1 MSQNP
6 FMADAAIAA
15 RITDLDARIGAELR
29 ANVAARLLAHAHDPA
44 ANLGGVLLAAD
55 ADALTSAYGLTSE
68 QLMLLTRKLA
78 EGMARPPISN
88 FFVGAVSREEASG
101 NLIYGGN
108 LEFPGAAIG
117 FTVHGEGYLAARA
130 FSRGVRLDRI
140 ALGEAHPCGHCR
152 QFLSEF
158 AWASSLIL
166 IDPLGHR
173 LTLSQLFPWPFD
185 PAYLGDVGAVP
196 GLANWPDLTLTAADP
211 LAGPL
216 VEAVARAH
224 APYSKA
230 PAAVALQLKDGKR
243 VTGASIE
250 SVAFNPSLGPLQ
262 TALIDL
268 FAHGYDLS
276 DIVGA
281 SLAVTRRGTVDH
293 EAATRALL
301 ATVAPGVPLNVLDW
315 R

>member
-1 MSQNP
+1 MSTNP
-6 FMADAAIAA
+6 FVADSAIAFEVADAEA
-15 RITDLDARIGAELR
+15 RFGTELR

-44 ANLGGVLLAAD
+44 ANLGGVLLGAD
-55 ADALTSAYGLTSE
+55 ADALAGAYGVSSDL
-68 QLMLLTRKLA
+68 LMLLTRKLA
-78 EGMARPPISN
+78 EGLARPPISN
-88 FFVGAVSREEASG
+88 FFVGAVGREAESG

-130 FSRGVRLDRI
+130 FSRGARLECI

-158 AWASSLIL
+158 AWSPSLVL

-173 LTLSQLFPWPFD
+173 LSLSQLFPWPFD
-185 PAYLGDVGAVP
+185 PAYLGEAGAVP
-196 GLANWPDLTLTAADP
+196 GLAAWPDLTLTAADP

-230 PAAVALQLKDGKR
+230 PAAAALQLKDGKR
-243 VTGASIE
+243 VTGTNIE

-268 FAHGYDLS
+268 FAHGYGPS
-276 DIVGA
+276 DIIGA
-281 SLAVTRRGTVDH
+281 SLAVARRGTVDH
-293 EAATRALL
+293 AAATRALL
-301 ATVAPGVPLNVLDW
+301 DAVAPGVPLNVLEW